1 MPKKI
6 FYKSIYN
13 DSDYIDYIEEAIGY
27 VESAMEEIEEFEECK
42 DIYVSMQDIIKEL
55 QEMQAKLDEMRINE
69 WADEQKQSDR
79 EFLSSRGIEGL
90 II

>member
-27 VESAMEEIEEFEECK
+27 VESAMEEIEDFEECK
-42 DIYVSMQDIIKEL
+42 DIYVSMQDAIKEL
-55 QEMQAKLDEMRINE
+55 QEIQSKLDEQRINE
-69 WADEQKQSDR
+69 WSNEQKQSDR
-79 EFLSSRGIEGL
+79 EFLSSRGIAGL